1 MLPPLPLAALLLVAA
16 VAGAGLD
23 SAAVG
28 SHPDEG
34 LYLALGR
41 EMHTTG
47 DWITPTV
54 DGLPDYSKPPLL
66 EWAMQVAFL
75 LFGVKLWA
83 ARLPVALAI
92 VGLAWVAGRLARDE
106 VGSDAEP
113 VAILFTGTMLGVLR
127 YGRLAM
133 QDVPLAL
140 ALALGLTCVWRVAR
154 GEDSRWLLGAG
165 VAGAAAA
172 LLKGPVGPLLLA
184 LIATWWLVRR
194 RPDTLRSRW
203 LLAAIGLGVVLAA
216 PWYVLMAERHGSA
229 FLGQFFGAENLG
241 KFRFPWT
248 LAGEVGL
255 LVALPVLALPWT
267 LRARARG
274 PAAALAWPWVAVVL
288 GVFSLPGLKHD
299 HYVVPALVPLAL
311 LASGPSSVAG
321 RRASAALLGVIAVLC
336 LLLLRLTLPTGAAA
350 SLVLGGVLL
359 GAGAWLMGRDRAFSA
374 AVAVAGAAVLILAV
388 TLPVAIPAPVPPR
401 AWEAAAGRTVYT
413 ASENPGL
420 LSFLAD
426 RPVHRVHGA
435 AATLQ
440 ALESG
445 GVLILDAEEEGQLP
459 AELRGRLE
467 TVTSW
472 RRLRGR
478 ISPSSVLDAWHART
492 LDSLCLTARMVQ
504 IGPG

>member
-1 MLPPLPLAALLLVAA
+1 VPRPLPLAALLLVAA
-16 VAGAGLD
+16 VAFAGLD

-41 EMHTTG
+41 EMHATG

-66 EWAMQVAFL
+66 EWVMQLSFF

-83 ARLPVALAI
+83 ARLPVALAV

-106 VGSDAEP
+106 VGRGAEP
-113 VAILFTGTMLGVLR
+113 LAILFTGTVLGVLR

-140 ALALGLTCVWRVAR
+140 ALGLGLSCVWRVGR
-154 GEDSRWLLGAG
+154 GDHPRWLLGAG

-172 LLKGPVGPLLLA
+172 LLKGPVGPLLLG
-184 LIATWWLVRR
+184 LIAAWWLVRR
-194 RPDTLRSRW
+194 RPEALRSPW
-203 LLAAIGLGVVLAA
+203 LPAALGLGLVLAA
-216 PWYVLMAERHGSA
+216 PWYLLMAERHGSA
-229 FLGQFFGAENLG
+229 FLAQFFGVENLG
-241 KFRFPWT
+241 KFSFPWT

-267 LRARARG
+267 LLVRARS
-274 PAAALAWPWVAVVL
+274 PAAALAWPWVVVVL
-288 GVFSLPGLKHD
+288 AVFSLPGLKHD
-299 HYVVPALVPLAL
+299 HYVVPALVPMVL
-311 LASGPSSVAG
+311 LASAPSSVAG
-321 RRASAALLGVIAVLC
+321 RRATAVLLGLAAVLC
-336 LLLLRLTLPTGAAA
+336 LLPLRLALPTVAAVGLA
-350 SLVLGGVLL
+350 LGGVLL
-359 GAGAWLMGRDRAFSA
+359 GAGGWLIGRDRALPAS
-374 AVAVAGAAVLILAV
+374 VAVAGAAVLVLAV
-388 TLPVAIPAPVPPR
+388 TLPVAIPTPVPQQ

-420 LSFLAD
+420 LSFLAG
-426 RPVHRVHGA
+426 RPVHRVHGVA
-435 AATLQ
+435 AIAQ

-445 GVLILDAEEEGQLP
+445 GVLILDAEEEGRLP
-459 AELRGRLE
+459 AELRRRLE

-478 ISPSSVLDAWHART
+478 ISPSSVLDAWQSRT

-504 IGPG
+504 IGRG